1 MTLGSGSLSL
11 TPTFIIEPKQKN
23 RLFESVLLLTA
34 EIDAL
39 RFRKGALSR
48 TLAELPGISPIEG
61 GIVPVT
67 VGGVDFGRFFSF
79 LDQLAAGQQTLEVD
93 VFSNRSAGGLLKTPA
108 ELGTADE
115 KFITEDLQIQFLVQ
129 IFVDVLD
136 NFLLHSSTI
145 FLRRTAGKDRRDLL
159 QQQDQMGEDHS
170 AIAVGLQHSL
180 QAGIILC
187 FVEVLPVVLIH
198 RAGFPAEEGTDQ
210 STIGID
216 GGKQRGVKVDDNALI
231 GRLGI
236 QLDAMRFC
244 GAHQHDITLRK
255 GIGSAFNVKSAT
267 AGQEEIDLRIG
278 VGMHG
283 EMIWQG
289 TGIHGTGDVK
299 ARTGIM
305 E

>member
-1 MTLGSGSLSL
+1 M
-11 TPTFIIEPKQKN
+11 
-23 RLFESVLLLTA
+23 
-34 EIDAL
+34 
-39 RFRKGALSR
+39 
-48 TLAELPGISPIEG
+48 
-61 GIVPVT
+61 
-67 VGGVDFGRFFSF
+67 
-79 LDQLAAGQQTLEVD
+79 
-93 VFSNRSAGGLLKTPA
+93 
-108 ELGTADE
+108 
-115 KFITEDLQIQFLVQ
+115 Q

-136 NFLLHSSTI
+136 NFLLHSTTV
-145 FLRRTAGKDRRDLL
+145 FLRRPIGKDRRDLL
-159 QQQDQMGEDHS
+159 QQQDQMGKDHS
-170 AIAVGLQHSL
+170 AVAVGLQHSL

-187 FVEVLPVVLIH
+187 IVEVLPVVLIH

-236 QLDAMRFC
+236 QFDAMRFC

-267 AGQEEIDLRIG
+267 AGEEKIDLRIG

-283 EMIWQG
+283 EMIRQG
-289 TGIHGTGDVK
+289 TGIYGTGDIET
-299 ARTGIM
+299 RTGIM